1 MLACSSCGRA
11 FNARALNPWSLSTAT
26 CPTCG
31 GDLTVTARKRPIAAT
46 SQQSRFAKRPT
57 QGDYLARRL
66 SGMGA

>member
-31 GDLTVTARKRPIAAT
+31 GDLTVTARKRPITAKTA
-46 SQQSRFAKRPT
+46 QGRFSTRPSSSNE
-57 QGDYLARRL
+57 LAQRL
-66 SGMGA
+66 SGLGA

>member
-31 GDLTVTARKRPIAAT
+31 GDLTVKARKQPITAT
-46 SQQSRFAKRPT
+46 SGQGRFVKRPAPR
-57 QGDYLARRL
+57 DDLARRL
-66 SGMGA
+66 SGLGA

>member
-31 GDLTVTARKRPIAAT
+31 GDLAVTARKQPITAQP
-46 SQQSRFAKRPT
+46 SQGRFVKRTAPRDELP
-57 QGDYLARRL
+57 QRL
-66 SGMGA
+66 SGLGA